1 MIFNL
6 PDGKE
11 KDVEVPQVMFPDVD
25 NTHIAKL
32 NGYGRTLV
40 RIDMDACRSAGI
52 NENVFVRIMAVA
64 PQIAVY
70 MDGLFDMCVELG
82 FEGIPHFED
91 IRALLHYIES
101 AVQIAPSK
109 SPTSPAGEEVPS

>member
-1 MIFNL
+1 MIFKSH
-6 PDGKE
+6 DGEE
-11 KDVEVPQVMFPDVD
+11 KDIEIPQIMFPDVD
-25 NTHIAKL
+25 NVHIAKL

-40 RIDMDACRSAGI
+40 RVDMDACRSAGI

-64 PQIAVY
+64 PQVVVY
-70 MDGLFDMCVELG
+70 MDSLFDMCVELG

-101 AVQIAPSK
+101 AVQVAPSK
-109 SPTSPAGEEVPS
+109 SPASPSGEKVPS